1 MLKIIKE
8 SQQQHGLRHLDYQRY
23 ITYCTRRIRRLRK
36 TLHFVCGNMRRYQK
50 REITIEDFTDSK
62 FLLIPLFQ
70 SERAWSYAMQLKQE
84 SNTDKRKKFRLINR
98 LKKAVKF
105 AKDLEKLSESL
116 KCDARTK
123 LEAQG
128 YANLISGQFNFECQ
142 KWNESLNF
150 FNISK

>member
-1 MLKIIKE
+1 MKIIKE

-23 ITYCTRRIRRLRK
+23 RSYCTRRIRRLRK
-36 TLHFVCGNMRRYQK
+36 TLHFVCGNTRRYQK
-50 REITIEDFTDSK
+50 RDLVPEILTDSK

-70 SERAWSYAMQLKQE
+70 AERAWSYAMQLKQE
-84 SNTDKRKKFRLINR
+84 ASTEQRKKFRLLNR
-98 LKKAVKF
+98 LKKAVRF
-105 AKDLEKLSESL
+105 AKELEKLSETI

-128 YANLISGQFNFECQ
+128 YANLMNGQLHFEYQ